1 MTEALEPGQ
10 YVCERCG
17 KVAWGGD
24 HVCSLRRTPTT
35 EAVELAD
42 LTPTQR
48 DNFHRMMGQ
57 RDGLK
62 KIAEDQI
69 ARTTPTSTP
78 PIDT

>member
-1 MTEALEPGQ
+1 MTDLTELT
-10 YVCERCG
+10 
-17 KVAWGGD
+17 D
-24 HVCSLRRTPTT
+24 